1 MSPKPLGLNLKSFGN
16 LGPLDFSKLDYLSN
30 RCPQKKQKPHGH
42 GLHLW
47 ASTPTGLR
55 STWTTRLLLTV
66 IPAQHYAANGAT
78 MHAVLRAVVD
88 DFNILSECGIEV
100 VGLNRDPIEHGGV
113 HDL

>member
-1 MSPKPLGLNLKSFGN
+1 MIFQNLTICLTGA
-16 LGPLDFSKLDYLSN
+16 
-30 RCPQKKQKPHGH
+30 PQKNQKPHGH

-47 ASTPTGLR
+47 APTPTGLR

-113 HDL
+113 HDF